1 MYIRKVRAFFA
12 RAFLSFIFS
21 LIVVMLVDSR
31 NRTSS
36 APVKVPPKYQAYVYK
51 WCDISEPL
59 YKVVLAASSAQADS
73 YIHDWCIREGIQHDA
88 FFYFVACVDY
98 EVVGIADEAYFRNL
112 LFPEDV
118 PFTD

>member
-1 MYIRKVRAFFA
+1 MFIRKVREYSA
-12 RAFLSFIFS
+12 RAFLFFNLFS
-21 LIVVMLVDSR
+21 IVVMLVDSR

-36 APVKVPPKYQAYVYK
+36 APVKVPPKYNAYIYK

-59 YKVVLAASSAQADS
+59 YKVVLAASPAQADS
-73 YIHDWCIREGIQHDA
+73 YVRDWCIREGIMHDT

-112 LFPEDV
+112 LFSEDV
-118 PFTD
+118 PFAD